1 MKSLNLLA
9 ATATL
14 AALSAISAHAQ
25 GTMTP
30 TDPMTGKPAMMV
42 APNANMMDR
51 YMASWTY
58 RNLDAPAV
66 KHYKAEGLSDKQLMM
81 AANIAMR
88 ANLDLD
94 YVVRL
99 YKESGM
105 PFNFIASEFKVS
117 TTYLNSDVVGYGA
130 DTMSMP
136 MAPMGGMKPMTPM
149 SGGSSMA
156 APMASGTI
164 VDLAMGNPDLSTL
177 VAAVKA
183 AGLVSMLSGP
193 GPFTVFAPTNE
204 AFAKLPA
211 GTVEDLMKP
220 ENKEKLRAILQYHV
234 VPGKIMAA
242 DVMAMAN
249 PSMPKTENGSML
261 TVKTTAPVMVND
273 ANVTQTD
280 IVGSN
285 GVVHV
290 IDTVL
295 MPPAA

>member
-14 AALSAISAHAQ
+14 ATLAALGTVSAHAQ
-25 GTMTP
+25 DSGMMMKTNK
-30 TDPMTGKPAMMV
+30 PMMMGMS
-42 APNANMMDR
+42 MMDR
-51 YMASWTY
+51 YMSSWVY
-58 RNLDAPAV
+58 RNLDAAAV
-66 KHYKAEGLSDKQLMM
+66 KHYTAEGLSDKQIMM

-99 YKESGM
+99 HKESGE
-105 PFNFIASEFKVS
+105 PFNYIASDYKVS
-117 TTYLNSDVVGYGA
+117 TKYLNSDIPGYGA
-130 DTMSMP
+130 DMMSMP
-136 MAPMGGMKPMTPM
+136 MMPMGGMKPMMPM

-164 VDLAMGNPDLSTL
+164 VDIAMSNPDLSTL
-177 VAAVKA
+177 VAACKA
-183 AGLVSMLSGP
+183 ADLVSMLSGP

-211 GTVEDLMKP
+211 GTVDNLLKP
-220 ENKEKLRAILQYHV
+220 ENKDQLRALLQYHV

-249 PSMPKTENGSML
+249 PSMPKTENGAML
-261 TVKTTAPVMVND
+261 TVKTTAPVMVNN

-295 MPPAA
+295 MPPAAQ